1 MRQLDDIINQ
11 TAIPAA
17 YTQQEGSVETSN
29 NPAGIQDSGTQSG
42 NQEQSSTLTKEMF
55 SGWEDALDKVGL
67 SGFSDVTKNMGYVLA
82 MLPDMI
88 IGMFTGKNPNL
99 QLEDNLLPLSA
110 IFGGMFVRNPL
121 LKLLLVGFGGANLLN
136 NAGHAALGIARN
148 TAVQN
153 PTYKKYEEEC
163 LNPRISH
170 PAIKGNSMIADV
182 DGKPCVIGISETA
195 IVAYEKGFL
204 PLSTLANA
212 VLRKYDENSA
222 LAAGEYERGIGQ
234 QEHLDQSKGIK

>member
-1 MRQLDDIINQ
+1 
-11 TAIPAA
+11 
-17 YTQQEGSVETSN
+17 
-29 NPAGIQDSGTQSG
+29 
-42 NQEQSSTLTKEMF
+42 
-55 SGWEDALDKVGL
+55 
-67 SGFSDVTKNMGYVLA
+67 MGYVLA

-136 NAGHAALGIARN
+136 NAGHAALGIAKN

-153 PTYKKYEEEC
+153 PTYKKYEEES

>member
-1 MRQLDDIINQ
+1 
-11 TAIPAA
+11 
-17 YTQQEGSVETSN
+17 
-29 NPAGIQDSGTQSG
+29 
-42 NQEQSSTLTKEMF
+42 
-55 SGWEDALDKVGL
+55 
-67 SGFSDVTKNMGYVLA
+67 
-82 MLPDMI
+82 MI

-136 NAGHAALGIARN
+136 NAGHAALGIAKN

-153 PTYKKYEEEC
+153 PTYKKYEEES

-195 IVAYEKGFL
+195 IDAYEKGFL

>member
-17 YTQQEGSVETSN
+17 YTQQEGSVETGN

-42 NQEQSSTLTKEMF
+42 NQEQNSTLSKEMF

-67 SGFSDVTKNMGYVLA
+67 SGFGDVTKNMGYVLA

-136 NAGHAALGIARN
+136 NAGHAALGIAKTLLFKIPPIRN
-148 TAVQN
+148 M
-153 PTYKKYEEEC
+153 
-163 LNPRISH
+163 R
-170 PAIKGNSMIADV
+170 
-182 DGKPCVIGISETA
+182 
-195 IVAYEKGFL
+195 
-204 PLSTLANA
+204 
-212 VLRKYDENSA
+212 RKV
-222 LAAGEYERGIGQ
+222 
-234 QEHLDQSKGIK
+234 